1 MIDLPKVVKF
11 PTDII
16 LVKATLAEMADSLN
30 QPRPRPRPKRKAVN
44 VIPASTPG
52 ASSSSGGLAPSP
64 TKRRVTEVEDT
75 DEMFMRNRN
84 RTSKTWQRLAE
95 INKGEDYCIN
105 QALKCRN
112 FQRYPE
118 LGE

>member
-1 MIDLPKVVKF
+1 
-11 PTDII
+11 
-16 LVKATLAEMADSLN
+16 MADSL
-30 QPRPRPRPKRKAVN
+30 RPRPRPKRKVDN
-44 VIPASTPG
+44 VISTSTPG
-52 ASSSSGGLAPSP
+52 ASSSSGGLASNP

-95 INKGEDYCIN
+95 INKGEDYCVS

-112 FQRYPE
+112 LQSYPE

>member
-1 MIDLPKVVKF
+1 
-11 PTDII
+11 
-16 LVKATLAEMADSLN
+16 MADSLN
-30 QPRPRPRPKRKAVN
+30 QSRPRPRPIRKAAN
-44 VIPASTPG
+44 AIPTSTPG
-52 ASSSSGGLAPSP
+52 ASSSSGGLTSSS

-95 INKGEDYCIN
+95 INKGKDYCVN

-112 FQRYPE
+112 LQRYPK

>member
-11 PTDII
+11 PTNNL
-16 LVKATLAEMADSLN
+16 LVKANMAD
-30 QPRPRPRPKRKAVN
+30 QPRPRPRPKRKVVN
-44 VIPASTPG
+44 VPASTPG
-52 ASSSSGGLAPSP
+52 ASSSSGGLAPTP

-95 INKGEDYCIN
+95 INKGEDYCVN
-105 QALKCRN
+105 QALKCKN